1 MSALKDAAI
10 NLLNDMDQ
18 KGSIEHG
25 DYSVLFDAICEID
38 PLQDRDEQ
46 LEALWEDFGN
56 VPYNDETETIEED
69 FLSFRAGTHR
79 YDIWHWFDER
89 HSKGVAYL
97 LYKYARNKCYILK
110 RTNYAD
116 GNDFDVFFYESAAS
130 GAMNTE
136 IESVVDNLKSE
147 GYEPKIISNPCLT
160 EVCVPNTGIYY
171 DWEIIPSD
179 VVTQK

>member
-1 MSALKDAAI
+1 MSNLKDEAI
-10 NLLNDMDQ
+10 NLLNDLNQ
-18 KGSIEHG
+18 NSNIKYG
-25 DYSVLFDAICEID
+25 DYSVLFDAICEIE

-69 FLSFRAGTHR
+69 FLSFHAGTHR
-79 YDIWHWFDER
+79 YDVWHWFDER

-97 LYKYARNKCYILK
+97 LYKYGRNKCYILK

-116 GNDFDVFFYESAAS
+116 GEDFDVFFYESAAS
-130 GAMNTE
+130 KAMKSE
-136 IESVVDNLKSE
+136 MESVIDNLKSE
-147 GYEPKIISNPCLT
+147 GYVPKIINKPCFS

-171 DWEIIPSD
+171 DWEIVPAN
-179 VVTQK
+179 VNTEK